1 MRKQGSTM
9 TSGKQDGLY
18 ILLVSIHG
26 LIRGTDLE
34 LGRDS
39 DTGGQTLY
47 VVELARA
54 LGKRPDVARVDLM
67 TRLIVDDAV
76 DPIYAEP
83 LEDLGDNVH
92 IVRIEAGPEGYIRK
106 EQLWDHM
113 DSFADNAMTY
123 LRAQQRLPDVVHSH
137 YADAGYVGARLSKLL
152 GLPQAH
158 TPGHSLGRVKR
169 MRLLANGVSHEDIE
183 SRYNMTRRVEAE
195 EETLATAELVIA
207 STNNE
212 VEEQYGLYDCY
223 HPAHMAVVPPG
234 TNLERFHAPDG
245 SEKDSTTRA
254 DNSLVRAIGERQE
267 YEGDY
272 RGDPYLITEQQYAIF
287 PSREG
292 PLRIQGP
299 RLQLPLQ
306 GEAGPVELQGEPVE
320 IEVLPPAYQSSNGLW
335 LPATR
340 LNLEEAWHPPS
351 QLQVGE
357 RIQRTLSLRVTG
369 IPAERLPALMA
380 PKVDGFHVEVEEV
393 ELTESTSSFGLVS
406 TRRERVSL
414 EPLVTGVLTLPP
426 VDLHWWDA
434 GLDRGRHAALPA
446 HQLNVQLPPLVEG
459 EPTARLPN
467 PAERSQDQPGL
478 GLILLLTL
486 TSLVSALGWLYTW
499 ARLRRLRREYRL
511 SERQQEADRRQ
522 RKLLQTNDRAER
534 STFQALAIA
543 CRQNSALQARSR
555 LIEWAQNFWPRT
567 PYRWPGSDLRCRPQ
581 PDAGL
586 SHSGSGAAPARSH

>member
-1 MRKQGSTM
+1 MIFSLADNGLSHHRGWLQRTDPDRGMQRLLTTLLLLLAAST
-9 TSGKQDGLY
+9 TWGAA
-18 ILLVSIHG
+18 
-26 LIRGTDLE
+26 TATLE
-34 LGRDS
+34 RAHIS
-39 DTGGQTLY
+39 TLDNFTLTLE
-47 VVELARA
+47 VDARVEQ
-54 LGKRPDVARVDLM
+54 RPDFS
-67 TRLIVDDAV
+67 
-76 DPIYAEP
+76 P
-83 LEDLGDNVH
+83 LEENFRLLGSKRTLISSHSSSGRAVRTRWQLTLRPRRSGQLTLPALDLAGDSTPALQLEVT
-92 IVRIEAGPEGYIRK
+92 EAGPARIGQPGAIAFF
-106 EQLWDHM
+106 QVLTD
-113 DSFADNAMTY
+113 
-123 LRAQQRLPDVVHSH
+123 QPDV
-137 YADAGYVGARLSKLL
+137 YVDGQLLYTARLFHLDPLS
-152 GLPQAH
+152 Q
-158 TPGHSLGRVKR
+158 
-169 MRLLANGVSHEDIE
+169 E
-183 SRYNMTRRVEAE
+183 
-195 EETLATAELVIA
+195 VIM
-207 STNNE
+207 
-212 VEEQYGLYDCY
+212 D
-223 HPAHMAVVPPG
+223 PP
-234 TNLERFHAPDG
+234 
-245 SEKDSTTRA
+245 RA

-467 PAERSQDQPGL
+467 PAERPQDQPGL

-555 LIEWAQNFWPRT
+555 LIEWAQNFWPEHHIDGLEAICDAARNQT
-567 PYRWPGSDLRCRPQ
+567 LDYLILDLEQHLHEATELWQGDLLLQSIDALRRRRPELADNSEEL
-581 PDAGL
+581 PLAHA
-586 SHSGSGAAPARSH
+586 S